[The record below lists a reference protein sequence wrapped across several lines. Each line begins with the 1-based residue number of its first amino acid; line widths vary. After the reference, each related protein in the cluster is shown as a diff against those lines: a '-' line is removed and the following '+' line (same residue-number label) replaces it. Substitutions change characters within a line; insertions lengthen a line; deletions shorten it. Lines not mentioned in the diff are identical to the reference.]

1 MLHVIMRLKISLFY
15 IGIILIIAGSIWA
28 GILLYETN
36 KNTSDFLLDSSEADS
51 TSIKLNGN
59 GIGFYLISS
68 ESYQNNI
75 LAKVI
80 DSHGNFLDI
89 RKITN
94 KVTVDYFRFEHNDQ
108 VTLELTNLSDKPVQL
123 STTIGDTRVSEIMLP
138 AILIFTG
145 AMILIFSGFK
155 KLRNYITEHPDENNS

>member
-1 MLHVIMRLKISLFY
+1 MKFRFSLFY
-15 IGIILIIAGSIWA
+15 IGILLIISGSIGA
-28 GILLYETN
+28 GIILFETSKSSN
-36 KNTSDFLLDSSEADS
+36 NFHLDNSDVVTLPIRVEG
-51 TSIKLNGN
+51 K

-94 KVTVDYFRFEHNDQ
+94 KITMDYFRFQHSDQ
-108 VTLELTNLSDKPVQL
+108 VTLEITNLSNKPVQL
-123 STTIGDTRVSEIMLP
+123 SVTIGDTRVQEIMYP
-138 AILIFTG
+138 SILIFLG
-145 AMILIFSGFK
+145 ALILVFSGYK
-155 KLRNYITEHPDENNS
+155 KLHGYITEHPDENNS

>member
-1 MLHVIMRLKISLFY
+1 MRLPISLFY
-15 IGIILIIAGSIWA
+15 VGILLIITGSIGAGIILSQS
-28 GILLYETN
+28 N
-36 KNTSDFLLDSSEADS
+36 KNTTSFSLDSLEANS
-51 TSIKLNGN
+51 VPIKINGD

-94 KVTVDYFRFEHNDQ
+94 KVTVDYFHFSHNDQ
-108 VTLELTNLSDKPVQL
+108 VTLEMTNLSDKPVKI
-123 STTIGDTRVSEIMLP
+123 TATIGDTRVQEIMFP
-138 AILIFTG
+138 AILIFGG
-145 AMILIFSGFK
+145 ALIFVFSGYR
-155 KLRNYITEHPDENNS
+155 KLKNYITEQPDENNS

>member
-1 MLHVIMRLKISLFY
+1 MRLKISLFY
-15 IGIILIIAGSIWA
+15 IGIMLIITGSIWA
-28 GILLYETN
+28 GILLNEAN
-36 KNTSDFLLDSSEADS
+36 KITSNFQLENSDANSLSM
-51 TSIKLNGN
+51 KVMGN
-59 GIGFYLISS
+59 GIGYYLISS
-68 ESYQNNI
+68 DNYQNNI

-108 VTLELTNLSDKPVQL
+108 VTLEITNLSDKPVHL
-123 STTIGDTRVSEIMLP
+123 SITLGDTRVSEIMVP
-138 AILIFTG
+138 AIWIFGGALI
-145 AMILIFSGFK
+145 LVFSGFK

>member
-1 MLHVIMRLKISLFY
+1 MRLKISLFY
-15 IGIILIIAGSIWA
+15 IGIILIIVGSAWA
-28 GILLYETN
+28 GILLN
-36 KNTSDFLLDSSEADS
+36 EADKS
-51 TSIKLNGN
+51 TSNFQLENSEINSLSMKVIGN
-59 GIGFYLISS
+59 GIGYYLISS
-68 ESYQNNI
+68 DNYQNNI

-108 VTLELTNLSDKPVQL
+108 VTLEITNLSDKPAHL
-123 STTIGDTRVSEIMLP
+123 SITLADTRVSEIMVP
-138 AILIFTG
+138 AILIFGG
-145 AMILIFSGFK
+145 ALILVFSGFK

>member
-1 MLHVIMRLKISLFY
+1 MGIFLITVGSVGA
-15 IGIILIIAGSIWA
+15 GIIL
-28 GILLYETN
+28 
-36 KNTSDFLLDSSEADS
+36 SEADKNSDKFLLEKSDSGS
-51 TSIKLNGN
+51 TSIKVEGD

-75 LAKVI
+75 IAKVV

-94 KVTVDYFRFEHNDQ
+94 KVTVDYFHFEHDDQ
-108 VTLELTNLSDKPVQL
+108 VTLEVTNLSDKPVQL
-123 STTIGDTRVSEIMLP
+123 SATIGDTRVQEITFP

-145 AMILIFSGFK
+145 AMILIFSGYK
-155 KLRNYITEHPDENNS
+155 KLRNYITEHPDENKS

>member
-1 MLHVIMRLKISLFY
+1 M
-15 IGIILIIAGSIWA
+15 LIIAGSIWA
-28 GILLYETN
+28 GILLYEAN
-36 KNTSDFLLDSSEADS
+36 KSTGNFLLENSES
-51 TSIKLNGN
+51 GSLPIKVRGS
-59 GIGFYLISS
+59 GIGFYMISS
-68 ESYQNNI
+68 ESYQNNV

-108 VTLELTNLSDKPVQL
+108 ITLEITNLSDKPVQL
-123 STTIGDTRVSEIMLP
+123 STTIGDTRVQEITLP
-138 AILIFTG
+138 AILIFVG

-155 KLRNYITEHPDENNS
+155 KLRNYITEHPDENKS

>member
-1 MLHVIMRLKISLFY
+1 MRLPISLLY
-15 IGIILIIAGSIWA
+15 IGIILITAGSIWA
-28 GILLYETN
+28 GVIL
-36 KNTSDFLLDSSEADS
+36 SEANKSVDS
-51 TSIKLNGN
+51 FHLGNSEIGTTSLQVEGN

-75 LAKVI
+75 LAKVV

-94 KVTVDYFRFEHNDQ
+94 KVTVDYFHFEHNDQ
-108 VTLELTNLSDKPVQL
+108 VTLELTNLSDNPVQL

-138 AILIFTG
+138 AILIFAG

>member
-1 MLHVIMRLKISLFY
+1 MRLKISLFY

-28 GILLYETN
+28 GILLNEAN
-36 KNTSDFLLDSSEADS
+36 KS
-51 TSIKLNGN
+51 TSNFQLENSEVNSLSIKVMGN
-59 GIGFYLISS
+59 GIGYYLISS
-68 ESYQNNI
+68 DSYQNNI

-108 VTLELTNLSDKPVQL
+108 VTLELTNLSEKPVQL
-123 STTIGDTRVSEIMLP
+123 STTLGDTRVSEIMLP
-138 AILIFTG
+138 AILIFAG
-145 AMILIFSGFK
+145 VFDSGIF
-155 KLRNYITEHPDENNS
+155 RI

>member
-1 MLHVIMRLKISLFY
+1 MRLKISLFY
-15 IGIILIIAGSIWA
+15 IGIILIITGSIWA
-28 GILLYETN
+28 GILLNGANKSSSSFQLENSETN
-36 KNTSDFLLDSSEADS
+36 SLSMKV
-51 TSIKLNGN
+51 IGN
-59 GIGFYLISS
+59 GIGYYLISS
-68 ESYQNNI
+68 DNYQNNI

-108 VTLELTNLSDKPVQL
+108 VTLEITNLSDKPVHL
-123 STTIGDTRVSEIMLP
+123 SITLGDTRVSEIMVP
-138 AILIFTG
+138 AILIFGG
-145 AMILIFSGFK
+145 ALILVFSGFK